1 MGRTTLS
8 QIKSQGILV
17 FLLLVPALFGALF
30 FPSLF
35 ALTSSHWLGFH
46 IKTTWLK
53 RGKDCGV
60 KLKKNNLLTG
70 LCRNPARLCGAN
82 IWCAG
87 VQFERLFQVQASF
100 GGSHGSLVD
109 LGCLLI

>member
-1 MGRTTLS
+1 MGRTMLS
-8 QIKSQGILV
+8 QIKSQRILV
-17 FLLLVPALFGALF
+17 FLLLVVWHFIF
-30 FPSLF
+30 SLT
-35 ALTSSHWLGFH
+35 LCSHWLGFH

-60 KLKKNNLLTG
+60 NLKKNNLLTG

-100 GGSHGSLVD
+100 GGIHGSLVD